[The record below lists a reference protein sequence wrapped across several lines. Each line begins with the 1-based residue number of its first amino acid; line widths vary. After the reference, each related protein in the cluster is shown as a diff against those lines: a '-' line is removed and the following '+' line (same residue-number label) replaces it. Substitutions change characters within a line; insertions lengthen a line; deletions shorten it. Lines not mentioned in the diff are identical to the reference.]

1 MKPGERLVDR
11 KCVAQFDVSQASIRE
26 AINIFSQAVFATK
39 VPSRSDRVIHLSETD
54 VGPLYLLRAPFRMSS
69 ASPPYGHRCSKQS
82 ELYFIESLREHQ
94 LMNSKDTPTVFI
106 VDDDSDVRESLRE
119 LLESVGLFSQSFGT
133 AQEFLS
139 SPRNDGPSCLI
150 LDVRLPGISG
160 LDLQRELKK
169 GRISI
174 PIIFLTAHA
183 DVPMSVKAM
192 KSGAIEFLTKPF
204 RQQDLLD
211 AVHRSLTRARVLR
224 EKEEEL
230 EELRNRRERLSV
242 REREVMNLVVSGMLN
257 KQVAAELS
265 ASEATVKMYR
275 SQVMKKMQAK
285 SLPEL
290 VRMADKLR
298 SL

>member
-1 MKPGERLVDR
+1 MS
-11 KCVAQFDVSQASIRE
+11 AQDV
-26 AINIFSQAVFATK
+26 
-39 VPSRSDRVIHLSETD
+39 
-54 VGPLYLLRAPFRMSS
+54 
-69 ASPPYGHRCSKQS
+69 
-82 ELYFIESLREHQ
+82 
-94 LMNSKDTPTVFI
+94 PTVFV
-106 VDDDSDVRESLRE
+106 VDDDADVRESLQE
-119 LLESVGLFSQSFGT
+119 LLESVGLHAVSFRT

-139 SPRNDGPSCLI
+139 VARSDSPSCLI

-160 LDLQRELKK
+160 LDLQHELKRR
-169 GRISI
+169 RIST
-174 PIIFLTAHA
+174 PIVFLTAHA

-192 KSGAIEFLTKPF
+192 KSGAVEFLTKPF

-211 AVHRSLTRARVLR
+211 AVQRSLTRARVLR
-224 EKEEEL
+224 EKEQEL
-230 EELRNRRERLSV
+230 AELRHRSEQLGV

-257 KQVAAELS
+257 KQVAAELG

>member
-1 MKPGERLVDR
+1 MSTQDG
-11 KCVAQFDVSQASIRE
+11 
-26 AINIFSQAVFATK
+26 
-39 VPSRSDRVIHLSETD
+39 PSVYI
-54 VGPLYLLRAPFRMSS
+54 
-69 ASPPYGHRCSKQS
+69 
-82 ELYFIESLREHQ
+82 I
-94 LMNSKDTPTVFI
+94 
-106 VDDDSDVRESLRE
+106 DDDADVRESLQE
-119 LLESVGLFSQSFGT
+119 LLASVGLRSQSFGT

-139 SPRNDGPSCLI
+139 VVPADGPSCLV

-160 LDLQRELKK
+160 LDLQRELKR
-169 GRISI
+169 GRINI

-211 AVHRSLTRARVLR
+211 AVQRSLTRSRILR
-224 EKEEEL
+224 EKEREL
-230 EELRNRRERLSV
+230 EELRNRSERLSV
-242 REREVMNLVVSGMLN
+242 REREVMNLVASGMLN
-257 KQVAAELS
+257 KQVAAELG
-265 ASEATVKMYR
+265 ASEATIKMYR